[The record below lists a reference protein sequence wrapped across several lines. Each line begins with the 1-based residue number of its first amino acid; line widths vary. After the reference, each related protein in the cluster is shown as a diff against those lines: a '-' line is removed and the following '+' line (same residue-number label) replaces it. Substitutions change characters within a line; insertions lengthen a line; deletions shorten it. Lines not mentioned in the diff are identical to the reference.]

1 VGGEEFQPMPAI
13 KTEDRIVVIDRR
25 LFRDDNTRIFVAVVE
40 EFDEGVIRARG
51 FVYHLSPY
59 EVSGT
64 ERRGEERTRVITL
77 ASGDII
83 YLLPRDQDVAK
94 LQLKRSPKS
103 LMLSDG
109 VFTLDLTDFLLRA

>member
-1 VGGEEFQPMPAI
+1 MPAI

-51 FVYHLSPY
+51 FVYHLSSY

-109 VFTLDLTDFLLRA
+109 AFTLDLSDFLLRA